1 MFLIILHA
9 FRTCSVPKLHELF
22 DAAELTVTTVLNRT
36 VPKQLINHNV
46 ETFNFTPVSNRT
58 VLKRKSSKRQWS

>member
-1 MFLIILHA
+1 MFLLILRA
-9 FRTCSVPKLHELF
+9 SRTYSISKLHELF
-22 DAAELTVTTVLNRT
+22 DAAELTFKTVSNRT

-46 ETFNFTPVSNRT
+46 ETFDFTPVSNRT